1 MENLVLG
8 GSPDKL
14 ILSSAERTSPENLRI
29 ERDRFVA
36 LAFCSADLLL
46 ELDPSGEIT
55 FAAGA
60 TKVFTGRHP
69 EELRGVR
76 VHELIHGDDAR
87 KLERLLRDARAG
99 TRIEDE
105 NIALKAPGGHRMI
118 LSVNGFHMSDLGGHT
133 YLAFRVRTAASSYA
147 DENAARVEGMEVYD
161 KGSFTEAA
169 TRALADAQSAGEERK
184 LTMIELGAY
193 DELRA
198 RLTQDAQDELSATM
212 GSIFRASSVGG
223 DLAGQI
229 DDNRFGLVH
238 NISLDVQALSDQIE
252 TYARSVDPEGQGL
265 AVESATIDV
274 EPGVMSEADTAKALI
289 YTINRFCDESAD
301 GFTVKDLSES
311 FSALATE
318 TVDRRNKFVRMI
330 NQGAFD
336 IAFQPICDMR
346 DARPHH
352 FEALV
357 RFDHE
362 NFEASPFEFI
372 TFAEEVGIICD
383 FDLAMC
389 RKVLEW
395 LENTNG
401 QGYRY
406 MTAVNITGRSLST
419 PKFVRDLIDL
429 LDEFSDAREHI
440 LFEVT
445 ESAKLTDLEE
455 ANKIIQALRD
465 AGHIVCLDD
474 FGAGVSAF
482 QYLSA
487 LHVDVVKIDGA
498 YVIDAL
504 QNKRKRAL
512 LRAMASMCRDLDIK
526 TVAEMIEDEETAKL
540 VRECGIDYGQG
551 YLYGRPSKVIT
562 AFQSPRPKSFSKHKS
577 AA

>member
-1 MENLVLG
+1 MGTAPRSLLH
-8 GSPDKL
+8 
-14 ILSSAERTSPENLRI
+14 SSGEKSSPESLRV

-60 TKVFTGRHP
+60 TNVFTGRSP
-69 EELRGVR
+69 EVLKGTR
-76 VHELIHGDDAR
+76 VHDLVHESDQR

-99 TRIEDE
+99 ARIDDA
-105 NIALKAPGGHRMI
+105 NLTLVASSGHPI
-118 LSVNGFHMSDLGGHT
+118 VLSVSGFHMSDLGGHT
-133 YLAFRVRTAASSYA
+133 YLAFRVKVEVSTYA
-147 DENAARVEGMEVYD
+147 DENAVRVEGMEVYD
-161 KGSFTEAA
+161 KGSFTEVA
-169 TRALADAQSAGEERK
+169 TRALADAESTGEQRK

-193 DELRA
+193 DDLRA
-198 RLTQDAQDELSATM
+198 RLSEDAQDELSATM
-212 GSIFRASSVGG
+212 GSFFRASSIGG

-229 DDNRFGLVH
+229 DENRFGLVH
-238 NISLDVQALSDQIE
+238 EIGLDVESLSDQIE
-252 TYARSVDPEGQGL
+252 TYARSVDPDGAGL
-265 AVESATIDV
+265 SVESATIDV
-274 EPGVMSEADTAKALI
+274 DPGVMTEADTAKALV
-289 YTINRFCDESAD
+289 YTINRFCDESS
-301 GFTVKDLSES
+301 GEFTVRDLSES
-311 FSALATE
+311 FTTLASE
-318 TVDRRNKFVRMI
+318 TVERRNKFVEMI

-336 IAFQPICDMR
+336 VAFQPICDMQTG
-346 DARPHH
+346 RPHH

-389 RKVLEW
+389 RKVLHW
-395 LENTNG
+395 LEDTNG

-406 MTAVNITGRSLST
+406 VTAVNVSGRSLST
-419 PKFVRDLIDL
+419 PKFVRKLIDL
-429 LDEFSDAREHI
+429 LAEFPDAREHI
-440 LFEVT
+440 VFEIT
-445 ESAKLTDLEE
+445 ESAKLHDLEE
-455 ANKIIQALRD
+455 ANRIIQALRD

-498 YVIDAL
+498 YVVDAL
-504 QNKRKRAL
+504 TNKRNRAL
-512 LRAMASMCRDLDIK
+512 LKAMASMCRDLDIK
-526 TVAEMIEDEETAKL
+526 TVAEMIEDKETADL
-540 VRECGIDYGQG
+540 VRESGIDYGQG
-551 YLYGRPSKVIT
+551 YLYGRPSKLIT
-562 AFQSPRPKSFSKHKS
+562 AFQSPRPKSFPREKS